1 MRLVPVL
8 FVPVLLV
15 PVLLVPVLLAG
26 LLVPLAS
33 TRAQVT
39 TNDSALDSLSA
50 PKPTHSRPETRPAP
64 RATHSAPAHSTPTH
78 STAPSAAAKPT
89 KPSIP
94 VTPPA
99 ILALPPAI
107 AVPLAHPP
115 TPPVVPL
122 ADDAPGT
129 ATAMQNGIR
138 ITFGTGRADL
148 SPATADTIAKF
159 AAGLVDQGTTS
170 LNVFAY
176 APGNSDDPSTPRRLS
191 LQRAL
196 AVRAVLMKAGLPSAR
211 IYPRALGPLGGDQPD
226 RVDIVTGAPTP
237 PPTAPASMTPSTPKA
252 AGRAG

>member
-1 MRLVPVL
+1 MR
-8 FVPVLLV
+8 
-15 PVLLVPVLLAG
+15 LVPVLLAG

-33 TRAQVT
+33 PYAQVT

-50 PKPTHSRPETRPAP
+50 PKPTRPRAETRPAP
-64 RATHSAPAHSTPTH
+64 RATHPAPVHAAPAHSTT
-78 STAPSAAAKPT
+78 TAAPAKPA
-89 KPSIP
+89 KPAIP
-94 VTPPA
+94 ATPPA

-115 TPPVVPL
+115 PPPVIPL

-129 ATAMQNGIR
+129 ATTMQNGISV
-138 ITFGTGRADL
+138 TFGPSRADL
-148 SPATADTIAKF
+148 SPATADAIAKF
-159 AAGLVDQGTTS
+159 AAGVVDQAATS

-176 APGNSDDPSTPRRLS
+176 APGSSDDPSTPRRLS

-196 AVRAVLMKAGLPSAR
+196 AVRAVLMKAGIPSAR

-226 RVDIVTGAPTP
+226 RVDVSTGAPTP
-237 PPTAPASMTPSTPKA
+237 PASVPASTTIPTPKA

>member
-1 MRLVPVL
+1 MRLVPV
-8 FVPVLLV
+8 V
-15 PVLLVPVLLAG
+15 LAG

-33 TRAQVT
+33 PDAQVT

-50 PKPTHSRPETRPAP
+50 PKPTHSRSETRPAP
-64 RATHSAPAHSTPTH
+64 RVSHPAPAHSTSTH
-78 STAPSAAAKPT
+78 SAAPSAPSRTAQPT
-89 KPSIP
+89 KPAIP

-115 TPPVVPL
+115 PPPVIPL

-129 ATAMQNGIR
+129 IAAMQNGIR
-138 ITFGTGRADL
+138 VTFGTGRADL

-159 AAGLVDQGTTS
+159 AAGLVDQATTS
-170 LNVFAY
+170 INVFAY
-176 APGNSDDPSTPRRLS
+176 APGSSDDPSTPRRLS

-196 AVRAVLMKAGLPSAR
+196 AARAVLMKAGIPSAR

-237 PPTAPASMTPSTPKA
+237 PPSVPSSTTAPPTAASAPKA
-252 AGRAG
+252 PGRAR